1 MSVFSNLVYSFNA
14 IPIKMSASYKL
25 ILIFIWKDL
34 EQSEDRTVNKILK
47 EKNSQKADIT
57 DFKTNYNAIVIKTLW
72 Y

>member
-1 MSVFSNLVYSFNA
+1 
-14 IPIKMSASYKL
+14 MSASYKL

-72 Y
+72 YW